1 MFHTSHQVKCH
12 LCLKIYLLVW
22 FSLVAHL
29 KGLRT
34 NQTISPTPSP
44 PPPPKKRKKRKEN
57 NKSLLT

>member
-34 NQTISPTPSP
+34 NQTISPTPKKKKK
-44 PPPPKKRKKRKEN
+44 KKRE
-57 NKSLLT
+57 